1 MEYQSLFPN
10 IGVVNVNETVKFY
23 TETLGFNLV
32 MSNPESGDLEWA
44 MVMNGD
50 AILAFQEMKSL
61 KNEYPQLAHRAA
73 TAVLTFY
80 VKMKNMHQL
89 YEKLQGTE
97 YLVQEMHK
105 TFYGA
110 DEFAIF
116 DNNGYI
122 LTITE
127 DKVTENSN

>member
-1 MEYQSLFPN
+1 MEYLSLSPN
-10 IGVVNVNETVKFY
+10 IGVENVNETVQFY

-32 MSNPESGDLEWA
+32 LSNPEAGDLEWA
-44 MVMNGD
+44 MLMNGG
-50 AILAFQEMKSL
+50 ALIMFQDIQSIK
-61 KNEYPQLAHRAA
+61 KEYPQLADRP
-73 TAVLTFY
+73 VLGALTLY

-89 YEKLQGTE
+89 YEKLKETK
-97 YLVQEMHK
+97 YIAKEMHK

-127 DKVTENSN
+127 EKSN